1 LKISQLMKP
10 RQSGSD
16 KIEQE
21 IGNLNGISG
30 DVVKALDAI
39 KKAILDVNEY
49 VTSTAAAIEEQSAVT
64 AEMSTGMQHA
74 ATEAASI
81 GQAA

>member
-1 LKISQLMKP
+1 MNP

-16 KIEQE
+16 KIEQAK
-21 IGNLNGISG
+21 GNLNGISR
-30 DVVKALDAI
+30 DVVKALDEI

-49 VTSTAAAIEEQSAVT
+49 VTSTAAAIEEQSAET

>member
-30 DVVKALDAI
+30 DAV

-49 VTSTAAAIEEQSAVT
+49 VTWAAAAIEEQSAVT